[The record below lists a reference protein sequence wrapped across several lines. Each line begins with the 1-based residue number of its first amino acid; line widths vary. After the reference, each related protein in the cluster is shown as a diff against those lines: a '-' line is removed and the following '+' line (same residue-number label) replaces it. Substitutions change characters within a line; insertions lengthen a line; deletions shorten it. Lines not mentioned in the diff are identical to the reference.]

1 MAASG
6 SDAAGRP
13 GRSGLFRRRRG
24 DGGAEHLR
32 RAIGLPESDAPPA
45 PRADTIAAAI
55 DIILDEQVPVWSTAL
70 GLPSSDIAA
79 RCRERGVLI
88 MIMVANVETPGR
100 PRRRA
105 PTSSSPR
112 ASKRAGIGQFW
123 RPGAPA
129 SVGTFALVPEI
140 ADAVDVP
147 VIAAG
152 GIADGRGLVA
162 ARALGADGVL
172 LGTRFVATR
181 ESMAPDFWKQAI
193 LRSTSD
199 ATAVTTAFTG
209 LPARLLRTRFAAEY
223 ESSGAPTLPG
233 LLQAAL
239 QQDIWAKATSDG
251 NADYFPMYAGQSVGV
266 IRDLPGA
273 AEVVAAIMDEARS
286 VLTRLS
292 R

>member
-1 MAASG
+1 
-6 SDAAGRP
+6 
-13 GRSGLFRRRRG
+13 
-24 DGGAEHLR
+24 
-32 RAIGLPESDAPPA
+32 
-45 PRADTIAAAI
+45 
-55 DIILDEQVPVWSTAL
+55 
-70 GLPSSDIAA
+70 
-79 RCRERGVLI
+79 
-88 MIMVANVETPGR
+88 MVANVEDA
-100 PRRRA
+100 RA
-105 PTSSSPR
+105 
-112 ASKRAGIGQFW
+112 AAQAGADFIVAQGAEAGGHRSIW
-123 RPGAPA
+123 RPDAPA
-129 SVGTFALVPEI
+129 SVGTLALVPEI

-181 ESMAPDFWKQAI
+181 ESLAPDFWKQAI

-209 LPARLLRTRFAAEY
+209 LPARLLRTRFAADY
-223 ESSGAPTLPG
+223 QSTGAPTLPG

-239 QQDIWAKATSDG
+239 QQDIWAKAASDG
-251 NADYFPMYAGQSVGV
+251 NGDYFPMYAGQSVGV

-273 AEVVAAIMDEARS
+273 ADVVAAIMDEARA

-292 R
+292 S

>member
-1 MAASG
+1 M
-6 SDAAGRP
+6 
-13 GRSGLFRRRRG
+13 
-24 DGGAEHLR
+24 R
-32 RAIGLPESDAPPA
+32 RAIGLPESDAPPS

-55 DIILDEQVPVWSTAL
+55 DTILDEQVPVWSTAL

-79 RCRERGVLI
+79 RCQERGVRI
-88 MIMVANVETPGR
+88 MIMVANVEDA
-100 PRRRA
+100 RA
-105 PTSSSPR
+105 
-112 ASKRAGIGQFW
+112 AADVGADFIVAQGAEAGGHRSIW
-123 RPGAPA
+123 RPDAPA
-129 SVGTFALVPEI
+129 NVGTFALVPEI

-193 LRSTSD
+193 LTSTSD

-209 LPARLLRTRFAAEY
+209 LPARLLRTRFADDYA
-223 ESSGAPTLPG
+223 SSGAPMLPG

-239 QQDIWAKATSDG
+239 QQDIWASRLRRKRPE
-251 NADYFPMYAGQSVGV
+251 YFPMYAGQSVGV
-266 IRDLPGA
+266 IRNLPGA

-292 R
+292 S